1 MASVASCTAPQ
12 QSIIMRKDIVSALV
26 TPCTT
31 STQRGHG
38 FGRILQD
45 ASAARTMLVGHCFSR
60 THAPQWLG
68 PRWTPLVTFD
78 LPPCKSAGAPA
89 AQPVTVSPDWSAS
102 LLRCFWS
109 PDGRLRMVKVC
120 VCVCVCQ
127 ITSAVAVRLVLVGAN
142 VGVLHVC
149 IVSEWWGVTPAHPR
163 PKVTST
169 PPCGWREIK
178 MQVLTPPVPA
188 QIGQILVTSAPSAC
202 GGTWETCDLDLLWCF
217 WSPDGRLKM
226 VEDYVCVCMCQ
237 IQMDDWKW

>member
-120 VCVCVCQ
+120 VCVPDHLSCRGPSGSRRCECRCV
-127 ITSAVAVRLVLVGAN
+127 ARVYRVRVMRGHSRPPSSK
-142 VGVLHVC
+142 GDLH
-149 IVSEWWGVTPAHPR
+149 PAMRLTGNQNASTNSPR
-163 PKVTST
+163 TRTNRADS
-169 PPCGWREIK
+169 
-178 MQVLTPPVPA
+178 
-188 QIGQILVTSAPSAC
+188 SN
-202 GGTWETCDLDLLWCF
+202 
-217 WSPDGRLKM
+217 
-226 VEDYVCVCMCQ
+226 
-237 IQMDDWKW
+237 